1 MGPDRSDLV
10 DALAAGPVSVAELAA
25 RFDIGPETV
34 RDRLADLRAAGVPI
48 VADEAGHRLRPGGS
62 TPRPAALSP
71 ETPFDVEHH
80 TTLPSTNA
88 LARKRAE
95 AGAVDLAVLAD
106 EQTGGRGRRDRAW
119 VSPEGGAYVSLVLRP
134 AWSPRRLPRV
144 TLAAAVAVAR
154 AVRSTGVDPL
164 IKWPNDVLVRADGR
178 ERKLAGVLTESS
190 IDGTGI
196 RWVVVGIG
204 ANVATDPAELPA
216 TAASLAELVGPVDV
230 TWFVRRVLEAF
241 DELRA
246 DPETIVPAWRSAAT
260 TLGRQVEVATSA
272 GAVAGTAV
280 DIDDTGALVVETAA
294 GRRRVVEGACERL
307 RAE

>member
-10 DALAAGPVSVAELAA
+10 DALATGPVSVAELAE
-25 RFDIGPETV
+25 RFDVGPETV

-48 VADEAGHRLRPGGS
+48 AATEDGVRLRPGRS
-62 TPRPAALSP
+62 APRAAATSP

-80 TTLPSTNA
+80 ASLPSTNA
-88 LARKRAE
+88 LARQRAAE
-95 AGAVDLAVLAD
+95 GAVDLAVVAD
-106 EQTGGRGRRDRAW
+106 VQTGGRGRRDRAW
-119 VSPEGGAYVSLVLRP
+119 ASPAGGAYVSLVLRP
-134 AWSPRRLPRV
+134 DWPPRRLPLV

-154 AVRSTGVDPL
+154 AVRSAGVDPR
-164 IKWPNDVLVRADGR
+164 IKWPNDVLVRADGD

-216 TAASLAELVGPVDV
+216 TAASLADLVGPVDV

-246 DPETIVPAWRSAAT
+246 DPETIVPAWRSAAV
-260 TLGRQVEVATSA
+260 TLGRRVEVETSA

-280 DIDDTGALVVETAA
+280 DIDETGALVVETEA
-294 GRRRVVEGACERL
+294 GRRRVVAGECERL
-307 RAE
+307 TAE